1 MKKNT
6 LLIIGFIAMIAI
18 TTDGFTQIPTII
30 DYTKWSSSD
39 CNIFAASTDVPATI
53 GSSTTT
59 VNIAHITNIGQPQ
72 YSAGT
77 NKAVRLYCEY
87 TNPEYKGSEYRITYN
102 FKNGYSYRILINAA
116 CINSNAQNS
125 HTANLRVKPNTGGN
139 GGNNKCNG
147 YDIID
152 ANTSGSGYQNSPMV
166 GGTTWTDYIYGYQN
180 ITQGYSYLN
189 ISAIPQQ
196 DAELQTVLIR
206 MVTIEET
213 APLVLPPSF
222 TLAPLTVA
230 KACGTAISQT
240 FTVTNVNSTAGVT
253 GYAWTIGTGWKLQN
267 GTIPT
272 SPYPTTTSTLTLTS
286 DANVSNLGNVSV
298 AAQFIG
304 SSVNASGSCVVS
316 NSIPYNFSINGSL
329 TVCTTSSYYSVSN
342 LPPAARVTW
351 LIAPSYIVS
360 QSSTTIP
367 NQVKLTPIGTGD
379 IILKASVNNICS
391 TPVISNPLSIHV
403 GIPSIPSLLSAGK
416 VKGTLQT
423 NGSITYKGQ
432 AFLQTPAPN
441 YPYQWKV
448 DGYIQQSIGST
459 GEFNVPNCSNTV
471 NGITQDYSINVKAT
485 NTCGSSEGCGIF
497 RYVCKPGTS
506 STLNRIIDC
515 TVYPPAEARPAPNRF
530 ILSED
535 SAAANQLQIDV
546 AILSEDNFAQLYPDA
561 DSLNTEMVQTV
572 SVYDVEGNLVQE
584 ADTVNAKQANIDLS
598 GLPEGNYN
606 VVVGGNNDYTEQQT
620 YKFTVVKTE
629 QQLAEEIAT
638 GNYTIPT
645 PDEADR
651 KEVLKQQ
658 LFKELLNKES
668 LVNASTIL
676 QNFVATKDQENYGFI
691 RKITEAFDNG
701 DTAAVSSLLS
711 QWVPQNQ
718 QDQNCIDYFNL
729 YLRLLS
735 NDTFTYTDINNLY
748 DLANRCPLK
757 DGEIIYAARS
767 LYNFMTES
775 NETFDNACDGVAGRG
790 TKRTKAPAKSRYLPT
805 VIKVYP
811 NPAKGSF
818 NIDFPATEK
827 GQSTLTL
834 TDVFGKKVLQKTVSQ
849 RLNNISLPTGTATG
863 IYMIH
868 ITNQKTG
875 KQQTQKIV
883 VKSM

>member
-1 MKKNT
+1 MKKN
-6 LLIIGFIAMIAI
+6 IISIIIFSFLGYSHMLFAQTTI
-18 TTDGFTQIPTII
+18 TYKT
-30 DYTKWSSSD
+30 
-39 CNIFAASTDVPATI
+39 TDVPSENCNVFQNTSSVISVNGYEHWPVSGGVKHSGSDPIILETKGAYSSGNTNNPNKGTAYAIKFPFKKDFLYTI
-53 GSSTTT
+53 SVNVFKSSTSNTS
-59 VNIAHITNIGQPQ
+59 QP
-72 YSAGT
+72 YVAVSA
-77 NKAVRLYCEY
+77 
-87 TNPEYKGSEYRITYN
+87 
-102 FKNGYSYRILINAA
+102 INALPDPG
-116 CINSNAQNS
+116 NSNA
-125 HTANLRVKPNTGGN
+125 TACGSVVESYYSSAQTGLINTVQFN
-139 GGNNKCNG
+139 
-147 YDIID
+147 
-152 ANTSGSGYQNSPMV
+152 NTSAANITLSTDWPAPDNGKYFTILAY
-166 GGTTWTDYIYGYQN
+166 GGTPN
-180 ITQGYSYLN
+180 ILTEVKINS
-189 ISAIPQQ
+189 I
-196 DAELQTVLIR
+196 
-206 MVTIEET
+206 TITEKP
-213 APLVLPPSF
+213 PLPIF
-222 TLAPLTVA
+222 TLSPLTVA
-230 KACGTAISQT
+230 KACGTALSQT
-240 FTVTNVNSTAGVT
+240 FTVTNVNSTVVT
-253 GYAWTIGTGWKLQN
+253 GYVWTIGTGWKYQGN
-267 GTIPT
+267 SVATA
-272 SPYPTTTSTLTLTS
+272 TTPSNSITLTS

-298 AAQFIG
+298 AAQVTGTNVPASQPCI
-304 SSVNASGSCVVS
+304 VTNTLPPYPISGSTPLCTSTLSYLVPALPTGAQILWTTIPSFANPTPNNANPTHLSAIASYSGDMVLKA
-316 NSIPYNFSINGSL
+316 SITN
-329 TVCTTSSYYSVSN
+329 VCTT
-342 LPPAARVTW
+342 P
-351 LIAPSYIVS
+351 IVS
-360 QSSTTIP
+360 TF
-367 NQVKLTPIGTGD
+367 L
-379 IILKASVNNICS
+379 
-391 TPVISNPLSIHV
+391 IHV
-403 GIPSIPSLLSAGK
+403 GLPSIPTLLSVGK

-448 DGYIQQSIGST
+448 DGYIQQSTGST

-497 RYVCKPGTS
+497 RYVCRAGTS

-515 TVYPPAEARPAPNRF
+515 TVYPPGVTRTAPTRF

-535 SAAANQLQIDV
+535 SVAANQLQIDV
-546 AILSEDNFAQLYPDA
+546 ATLSEDNFAQLYPDA
-561 DSLNTEMVQTV
+561 DSLNTELVQTV
-572 SVYDVEGNLVQE
+572 YVYDVEGNLVQE
-584 ADTVNAKQANIDLS
+584 ADTVNAKQVNIDLS

-676 QNFVATKDQENYGFI
+676 QNFLATKDQENYGFI

-735 NDTFTYTDINNLY
+735 NDTFTYTDINNMY

-775 NETFDNACDGVAGRG
+775 TETFDNACDGVAGKG
-790 TKRTKAPAKSRYLPT
+790 TKRKAAPAKSRYLPT

-827 GQSTLTL
+827 GQSTITL

-849 RLNNISLPTGTATG
+849 RLNNISLPSGTATG

-883 VKSM
+883 VKS

>member
-1 MKKNT
+1 MKYIIKRIF
-6 LLIIGFIAMIAI
+6 IIGYFLANAMFSSSQNVA
-18 TTDGFTQIPTII
+18 I
-30 DYTKWSSSD
+30 DYSGFSSSD
-39 CNIFAASTDVPATI
+39 CDIFNASTDVAATI
-53 GSSTTT
+53 NGATG
-59 VNIAHITNIGQPQ
+59 NIKHVTLIGDVK
-72 YSAGT
+72 Y
-77 NKAVRLYCEY
+77 
-87 TNPEYKGSEYRITYN
+87 
-102 FKNGYSYRILINAA
+102 
-116 CINSNAQNS
+116 NSNASAVFLDVDYGSPSSILGTSYRLNYDFKQ
-125 HTANLRVKPNTGGN
+125 GN
-139 GGNNKCNG
+139 K
-147 YDIID
+147 YIITVS
-152 ANTSGSGYQNSPMV
+152 ASSAVSSNSPYLNLALTNNGNS
-166 GGTTWTDYIYGYQN
+166 GGTTCVGPGTVNSSTSGNPAAAQITELSATDKQFAWASALTQN
-180 ITQGYSYLN
+180 FPTLEIV
-189 ISAIPQQ
+189 AIP
-196 DAELQTVLIR
+196 TVSAVNANSIFIYKI
-206 MVTIEET
+206 TIQET
-213 APLVLPPSF
+213 APVILPPSF

-267 GTIPT
+267 GTIPV
-272 SPYPTTTSTLTLTS
+272 SPFTTPGPTLTLIS

-298 AAQFIG
+298 AVQVNG
-304 SSVNASGSCVVS
+304 LSVPASGSCVVS
-316 NSIPYNFSINGSL
+316 NSIPYNFSINGSP
-329 TVCTTSSYYSVSN
+329 TVCTTYSYYSVSN
-342 LPPAARVTW
+342 LPTGATVNW
-351 LIAPSYIVS
+351 LINPSYIVS
-360 QSSTTIP
+360 QSSTPIP

-497 RYVCKPGTS
+497 RYVCKAGTS

-515 TVYPPAEARPAPNRF
+515 TVYPPGVTRTAPTRF

-535 SAAANQLQIDV
+535 SVAANQLQIDV
-546 AILSEDNFAQLYPDA
+546 ATLSEDNFAQLYPDA
-561 DSLNTEMVQTV
+561 DSLNTELVQTV
-572 SVYDVEGNLVQE
+572 YVYDVEGNLVQE
-584 ADTVNAKQANIDLS
+584 ADTVNAKQANINLS

-620 YKFTVVKTE
+620 YKFTVVKSE

-676 QNFVATKDQENYGFI
+676 QNFLATKDQENYGFI

-735 NDTFTYTDINNLY
+735 NDTFTYTDINNMY

-775 NETFDNACDGVAGRG
+775 TEKFDNACDGVAGRVA
-790 TKRTKAPAKSRYLPT
+790 KRKASPAKSRYLPT

-827 GQSTLTL
+827 GQSAITL
-834 TDVFGKKVLQKTVSQ
+834 TDVFGKKVLQKIVSQ

-883 VKSM
+883 VKS